1 MNQRLDASHVREQAI
16 EHTGTFH
23 PTSYTYASARQDQAA
38 DHSRSTEDSTRRFS
52 DHVASQMGSAKWAG
66 WTMICDMLND
76 SEPANRASA
85 VNTLRVMTND
95 MGSNHQI
102 RPDVGSVAAYSNNAT
117 DMASSNEVQKMHP
130 SIDTSVHR
138 QPRDQQLVVGDNS
151 EPTTDW
157 QAWWQQLSEQ
167 QRIDAQAQREEAC
180 QAVLEHGAVGQ
191 LVGLLNSEEH
201 VQTQIAATHV
211 LRNVVTHA
219 ARQPESSDP
228 VADSSTV
235 IRRDDGHLAEQTRRR
250 PTAEGD
256 PESRAVSGEECVHSL
271 EGNPTA
277 GATMGE
283 ECVKTIMEEAD
294 VVGPIIDLLDSE
306 DAVVRSSALGTV
318 SELAHAS
325 EEARQQFFQQ
335 PALLPY
341 LLNVVE
347 KARAAASP
355 PDETANLSLCANKD
369 QHNSSNENSSAQG
382 CATATGDISGKYQA
396 GELDDG
402 TSKVRFS
409 TTKQGEY
416 LDDDNHPALTNV
428 WLSNPDGLKAH
439 SRAASSGSSDEVI
452 EATPSPYGA
461 TKTTTALADGAQAMG
476 VLKLMLE
483 KEESAKRVRDAIA
496 TRPGVIESIV
506 NVATLAPPPSEEA
519 VLVHSG
525 NYSGPLLEAHE
536 ARAVRAANDA
546 LLGLGGHSR
555 EAAATAVVQLLGQR
569 SSSSGSENGP
579 TPNPRPNAEKGEAH
593 DTQQAPAAVTFGEVK
608 TSESEKSYAEGTVED
623 NHRLRA
629 GCCGNTPDDGRFDD
643 DENPCFDELSD
654 FETHT
659 SIQMPECSNAQGLHH
674 RCADELDPSR
684 NLQRRQLA
692 AMATLRNLLTTPDPA
707 AEAEEDN
714 VISTGS
720 LRAVRNAGG
729 VDAVVSLLGHQDPC
743 TQASASLTLMAMV
756 KADDERKRCA
766 NLVRSRRRRDD
777 QNLDGCCERCAADD
791 DDTGARTRSDSVCN
805 ASDDDGSE
813 LFSNEEVDNVHGEAA
828 RGKGTDPLG
837 TYPNNDEESVSVAPT
852 EDEPGSLAP
861 NTADA
866 SSLRAVIAENEEA
879 IPRLVSVLS
888 QGTEQPAAAVQAA
901 AALATLVEE
910 SPEPAT
916 THIEVVDAAR
926 QTAPEGMSS
935 EAHDGVNRPNES
947 DGMADAQW
955 QQQHTQH
962 AQDAQAILS
971 SPDGCWTMKATEN
984 LQEESASSTQCR
996 TSDPSAFVTVS
1007 STTDTHRTR
1016 RTSKH
1021 VTLLKQQLKQA
1032 IEADSSV
1039 IPAVV
1044 ELLRDSIE
1052 AGSGANA
1059 AARHL
1064 ADTLRAVA
1072 TSDLVNQMRIRDA
1085 GGVRPI
1091 MAVLAHARDEQ
1102 VRCVDVWFVRF

>member
-1 MNQRLDASHVREQAI
+1 
-16 EHTGTFH
+16 
-23 PTSYTYASARQDQAA
+23 
-38 DHSRSTEDSTRRFS
+38 
-52 DHVASQMGSAKWAG
+52 
-66 WTMICDMLND
+66 MLND

-85 VNTLRVMTND
+85 VNTLCVMTND

-102 RPDVGSVAAYSNNAT
+102 HPDVGGVAAYSNNAT
-117 DMASSNEVQKMHP
+117 DIAPSNEMQKLHA
-130 SIDTSVHR
+130 SIDTAVLR
-138 QPRDQQLVVGDNS
+138 QAKDQQLEAGDNS
-151 EPTTDW
+151 EPTADW

-167 QRIDAQAQREEAC
+167 KRIDAQAQREEAC

-219 ARQPESSDP
+219 ARQPETTDP
-228 VADSSTV
+228 DVEGLIV
-235 IRRDDGHLAEQTRRR
+235 MRRDDGHLSEQARRR
-250 PTAEGD
+250 PTPEGD
-256 PESRAVSGEECVHSL
+256 LQRRADAGDEYEQSV
-271 EGNPTA
+271 EGGPAA
-277 GATMGE
+277 GASMGE

-335 PALLPY
+335 PALLPH

-355 PDETANLSLCANKD
+355 PENTANMSMSANHD
-369 QHNSSNENSSAQG
+369 QHDSLNYYSNGQG
-382 CATATGDISGKYQA
+382 SATATADISAKRDA
-396 GELDDG
+396 GECTDG
-402 TSKVRFS
+402 SSKLRGAA
-409 TTKQGEY
+409 TRQGVY
-416 LDDDNHPALTNV
+416 LDDAGEPEQTDV
-428 WLSNPDGLKAH
+428 WMTDPDGSISH
-439 SRAASSGSSDEVI
+439 SRAASSGSIDELV
-452 EATPSPYGA
+452 EATPSLYGK
-461 TKTTTALADGAQAMG
+461 TKSTTALSDGAQAMG

-579 TPNPRPNAEKGEAH
+579 TPNPRPNPEKGETH
-593 DTQQAPAAVTFGEVK
+593 DYQHAPLSVTHCEITPELKKSYVEGMAEDNRQQAA
-608 TSESEKSYAEGTVED
+608 SS
-623 NHRLRA
+623 
-629 GCCGNTPDDGRFDD
+629 CGNNPNDHRFDD
-643 DENPCFDELSD
+643 DENPYFDELDD
-654 FETHT
+654 FDTDT
-659 SIQMPECSNAQGLHH
+659 PGQLSECSNVQGLHL
-674 RCADELDPSR
+674 RSADEFNPSR

-714 VISTGS
+714 IISTGS

-729 VDAVVSLLGHQDPC
+729 VDAVVSLLGNQDPC

-766 NLVRSRRRRDD
+766 KRIRCKRRRDY
-777 QNLDGCCERCAADD
+777 QNLDVPCERCAVEDD
-791 DDTGARTRSDSVCN
+791 DIGAGIRSDSICN
-805 ASDDDGSE
+805 ASDDDASE
-813 LFSNEEVDNVHGEAA
+813 QFSNEELDNLHGESS
-828 RGKGTDPLG
+828 RGTENGTDPPG
-837 TYPNNDEESVSVAPT
+837 TSPYNDKESASIVPT

-866 SSLRAVIAENEEA
+866 ASLRAVIAENEEA

-888 QGTEQPAAAVQAA
+888 RGTEQPAAAVQAA

-916 THIEVVDAAR
+916 TPFEVVDSAEQAA
-926 QTAPEGMSS
+926 QELSS
-935 EAHDGVNRPNES
+935 EDHDAVSRPNEFE
-947 DGMADAQW
+947 GMTDAHW
-955 QQQHTQH
+955 QQQRTQH
-962 AQDAQAILS
+962 AQNAQAITS
-971 SPDGCWTMKATEN
+971 SPEGCRITKTIENPHYEPTTSMQSRATE
-984 LQEESASSTQCR
+984 LSGTTLPSASS
-996 TSDPSAFVTVS
+996 VTDS
-1007 STTDTHRTR
+1007 YRTR

-1021 VTLLKQQLKQA
+1021 VALLKQQLKQA

-1044 ELLRDSIE
+1044 ELLRDSID

-1091 MAVLAHARDEQ
+1091 MAVLAQARDEQ
-1102 VRCVDVWFVRF
+1102 VRCVHV